1 MVETSLMIVCYPC
14 VSYNPM
20 LRNLVFGCSMN
31 SLLVRL
37 PQIILLRSSRRTM
50 LPDFF
55 LLVSQLC
62 FPLSRSLTITSL
74 NLDTTQPLRWAYYLI
89 TFFLL
94 SQLVTS
100 SHKFRCCCNGFL
112 CCGCKHY
119 FLVFFDLLELNRW
132 FCWCYCCWSWFS
144 FFSGNVDDG
153 DRCGWCDIADGDDL

>member
-50 LPDFF
+50 LPVFF
-55 LLVSQLC
+55 VSFATLLPTKSFTYDYFTELRHNTATKVSLL
-62 FPLSRSLTITSL
+62 F
-74 NLDTTQPLRWAYYLI
+74 NH
-89 TFFLL
+89 FFLL
-94 SQLVTS
+94 SQLVTR

-119 FLVFFDLLELNRW
+119 FLVFFDLLEPNRW

-153 DRCGWCDIADGDDL
+153 DRCGWCDTADGDDL